1 MNNVQRPDGT
11 PVDFRDVKAW
21 GVIDS
26 YWMPYQDFAEL
37 PEVFCQRN
45 TEARLSKARKHL
57 AVLLPEHCIV
67 FVAKLTQDDELQ
79 GQRFR
84 AGYRWRIDS
93 NTRALN
99 WSTAGSDVIPK
110 DLFVIE
116 LSFAEIDRIQFSY
129 NTFDSMDSVER
140 NQEKLYGI
148 LQGPFKF
155 TPDSPKIIKGQ
166 ILSALNKAC
175 CFMFPDQW
183 NQLSPKPNE
192 LPGQVGAFIDE
203 IRVLDE
209 VLTDAKAW
217 DQALVCTALMALRRW
232 GENERLIQGL
242 TLINDGYM
250 NTALTYKGKK
260 KAKIWDGIT
269 KINDEWINGLKFPD
283 KTTNWFK
290 EGGMNNTVS
299 FALYWL
305 EKWMKDE
312 TGENTPKEY
321 KEVAP
326 NWRKKGAV
334 DGLVVRDVTALV

>member
-1 MNNVQRPDGT
+1 MNTVTRPDGT

-26 YWMPYQDFAEL
+26 YWMPYQEFQDL

-45 TEARLSKARKHL
+45 TEARLNRARKHL

-148 LQGPFKF
+148 LQGPYKF
-155 TPDSPKIIKGQ
+155 TPTSPKIIKGQ

-175 CFMFPDQW
+175 CFYFPDLYE
-183 NQLSPKPNE
+183 NLSPKIAVHRLAAVASRWDQLVAPSWTRE
-192 LPGQVGAFIDE
+192 KMRPTQFIDDYLE
-203 IRVLDE
+203 ANQ
-209 VLTDAKAW
+209 TW
-217 DQALVCTALMALRRW
+217 
-232 GENERLIQGL
+232 QGR
-242 TLINDGYM
+242 
-250 NTALTYKGKK
+250 K
-260 KAKIWDGIT
+260 
-269 KINDEWINGLKFPD
+269 
-283 KTTNWFK
+283 
-290 EGGMNNTVS
+290 
-299 FALYWL
+299 LYA
-305 EKWMKDE
+305 
-312 TGENTPKEY
+312 N
-321 KEVAP
+321 
-326 NWRKKGAV
+326 
-334 DGLVVRDVTALV
+334 

>member
-1 MNNVQRPDGT
+1 MNTVTRPDGT

-26 YWMPYQDFAEL
+26 YWMSYQEFQDL

-45 TEARLSKARKHL
+45 TEARLNRARKHL

-148 LQGPFKF
+148 LQGPYKF
-155 TPDSPKIIKGQ
+155 TPTSPKIIKGQ

-175 CFMFPDQW
+175 CFYFPDLYE
-183 NQLSPKPNE
+183 NLSPKTHE
-192 LPGQVGAFIDE
+192 LSGQVGAFIEEIKILDE
-203 IRVLDE
+203 II
-209 VLTDAKAW
+209 TDAKAW
-217 DQALVCTALMALRRW
+217 DQALVCAALMAVRRW
-232 GENERLIQGL
+232 GENERLIEGL

-250 NTALTYKGKK
+250 NTTMTIEGKTKK
-260 KAKIWDGIT
+260 KLWDGIT
-269 KINDEWINGLKFPD
+269 QINHEWLNDETFPD
-283 KTTNWFK
+283 KGTNWFK
-290 EGGMNNTVS
+290 DGGLNNTVS
-299 FALYWL
+299 YVLYL
-305 EKWMKDE
+305 LVKWM
-312 TGENTPKEY
+312 EN
-321 KEVAP
+321 
-326 NWRKKGAV
+326 KKGDKVSNNYKAIGP
-334 DGLVVRDVTALV
+334 DWRQRNTSRDVTALV